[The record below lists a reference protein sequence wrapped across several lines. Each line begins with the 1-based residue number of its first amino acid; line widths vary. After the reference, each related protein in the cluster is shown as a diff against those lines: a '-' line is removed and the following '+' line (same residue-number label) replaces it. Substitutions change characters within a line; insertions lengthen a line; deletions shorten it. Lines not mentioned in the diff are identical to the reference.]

1 MIRPVADSPQVAAHR
16 KTVQLQEGNKA
27 TAPRVSCS
35 ERNIE
40 HIRGIDIR
48 QHVQPECFLR
58 IRDRAGDYAPAG
70 SDWAGFVGCG
80 SARLEQPSLC

>member
-40 HIRGIDIR
+40 HIRVIDTR
-48 QHVQPECFLR
+48 QHVQPESFLR
-58 IRDRAGDYAPAG
+58 IRDRAGDHAPEG
-70 SDWAGFVGCG
+70 SDWAGFMACG
-80 SARLEQPSLC
+80 SARLVQLSLC